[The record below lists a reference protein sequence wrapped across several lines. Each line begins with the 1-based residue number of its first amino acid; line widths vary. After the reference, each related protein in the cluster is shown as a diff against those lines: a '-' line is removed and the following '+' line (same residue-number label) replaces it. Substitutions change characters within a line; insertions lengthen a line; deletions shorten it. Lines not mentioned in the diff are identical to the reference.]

1 MSDSPFFQFYPSDW
15 LAGTRGLTA
24 AETGV
29 YITLVAMM
37 YEAEGPIPND
47 AKRLARLCGSTPAA
61 LKKAIDGLIDAGKIT
76 QDERGFFNRRVE
88 IEIEKRAE
96 KRAAASAS
104 ANARWKKTEQ
114 KQPSENANA
123 SIPQCGRNANQKPEP
138 EKKKEEPNG
147 SSKKRGSRLPPEWR
161 LPKDWGRWAMSEG
174 LSEDD
179 TRTEGEKFRDYW
191 SSLPGRQAV
200 KLDWQATWRNWV
212 RKAVADKARF
222 TLRSVNG
229 GKQQYQPGD
238 LRIVRDRVDEW
249 DGYNWTR
256 CNDREPGQVEH
267 HPRLVARIGVC

>member
-24 AETGV
+24 SETGV

-76 QDERGFFNRRVE
+76 EDERGFSNRRVE

-104 ANARWKKTEQ
+104 ANVRWKKTEQ
-114 KQPSENANA
+114 KQQPKNANA
-123 SIPQCGRNANQKPEP
+123 SDTQCERNANQKPEP

-147 SSKKRGSRLPPEWR
+147 SSKNRGSRLTAEWR
-161 LPKDWGRWAMSEG
+161 LPKAWGEWAVAEG
-174 LSEDD
+174 LSEVCARREAD
-179 TRTEGEKFRDYW
+179 KFRDYW
-191 SSLPGRQAV
+191 SGIPGSKGV
-200 KLDWQATWRNWV
+200 KLDWLATWRNWV
-212 RKAVADKARF
+212 RKAIEDQAKQTSRQAAANSIPKIGDVREYN
-222 TLRSVNG
+222 NG
-229 GKQQYQPGD
+229 VRKQYAGVGTGW
-238 LRIVRDRVDEW
+238 IVL
-249 DGYNWTR
+249 
-256 CNDREPGQVEH
+256 H
-267 HPRLVARIGVC
+267 A